1 MNKLPFLS
9 ADSAAAPPPQPPS
22 WVLITGGAARLGKA
36 LCLAFADAGWNVVL
50 HYRHSHAAAQ
60 QVQALVQAKGQQ
72 CTLLQADLAQPHA
85 AQQLLADCA
94 MALGGQPLRCVVN
107 NASQFEPD
115 TAATASE
122 SPTPALRTV
131 PAPLVGSE
139 GRQRHILVVDDETAV
154 RDLIRQTLL
163 RHDYRISEAANG
175 AEALVLLAQRENSVD
190 LVIADLL
197 MPVLDGASLI
207 QELHRRRPH
216 LPIVAMSGNIAR
228 DQISPETKAAI
239 HVLLP
244 KPSDAAQ
251 HLAALDAPA
260 G

>member
-94 MALGGQPLRCVVN
+94 MAAPPL
-107 NASQFEPD
+107 PMM
-115 TAATASE
+115 
-122 SPTPALRTV
+122 
-131 PAPLVGSE
+131 
-139 GRQRHILVVDDETAV
+139 I
-154 RDLIRQTLL
+154 
-163 RHDYRISEAANG
+163 
-175 AEALVLLAQRENSVD
+175 
-190 LVIADLL
+190 
-197 MPVLDGASLI
+197 
-207 QELHRRRPH
+207 
-216 LPIVAMSGNIAR
+216 
-228 DQISPETKAAI
+228 
-239 HVLLP
+239 
-244 KPSDAAQ
+244 
-251 HLAALDAPA
+251 
-260 G
+260 

>member
-115 TAATASE
+115 TAATAQAS
-122 SPTPALRTV
+122 STPARRG
-131 PAPLVGSE
+131 AGSVCCTSSIK
-139 GRQRHILVVDDETAV
+139 RYT
-154 RDLIRQTLL
+154 T
-163 RHDYRISEAANG
+163 
-175 AEALVLLAQRENSVD
+175 
-190 LVIADLL
+190 
-197 MPVLDGASLI
+197 
-207 QELHRRRPH
+207 
-216 LPIVAMSGNIAR
+216 
-228 DQISPETKAAI
+228 
-239 HVLLP
+239 
-244 KPSDAAQ
+244 
-251 HLAALDAPA
+251 
-260 G
+260 

>member
-9 ADSAAAPPPQPPS
+9 ADSVAAPPPQPPS

-115 TAATASE
+115 TAATAQAQGLQAAGRAGSRCLVE
-122 SPTPALRTV
+122 DTPGDSQR
-131 PAPLVGSE
+131 
-139 GRQRHILVVDDETAV
+139 RQL
-154 RDLIRQTLL
+154 
-163 RHDYRISEAANG
+163 
-175 AEALVLLAQRENSVD
+175 
-190 LVIADLL
+190 
-197 MPVLDGASLI
+197 
-207 QELHRRRPH
+207 
-216 LPIVAMSGNIAR
+216 
-228 DQISPETKAAI
+228 
-239 HVLLP
+239 
-244 KPSDAAQ
+244 AAQ
-251 HLAALDAPA
+251 LEVDGLAIDMDFGA
-260 G
+260 

>member
-36 LCLAFADAGWNVVL
+36 LCLAFADAGWSVVL

-115 TAATASE
+115 TAATAQAQGLQAHWQTNTA
-122 SPTPALRTV
+122 TP
-131 PAPLVGSE
+131 
-139 GRQRHILVVDDETAV
+139 
-154 RDLIRQTLL
+154 LL
-163 RHDYRISEAANG
+163 RG
-175 AEALVLLAQRENSVD
+175 KGQ
-190 LVIADLL
+190 
-197 MPVLDGASLI
+197 
-207 QELHRRRPH
+207 
-216 LPIVAMSGNIAR
+216 VA
-228 DQISPETKAAI
+228 
-239 HVLLP
+239 
-244 KPSDAAQ
+244 
-251 HLAALDAPA
+251 
-260 G
+260 